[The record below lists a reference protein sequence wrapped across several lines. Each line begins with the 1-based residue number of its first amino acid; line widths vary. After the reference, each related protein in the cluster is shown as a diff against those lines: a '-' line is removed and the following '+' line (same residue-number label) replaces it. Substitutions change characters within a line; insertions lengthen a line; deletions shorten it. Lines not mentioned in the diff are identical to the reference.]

1 MGAERSMYLLIIA
14 LGNQIMSRREE
25 DRAYLALIDRHLTEL
40 EQRFNALKEVIAS
53 MAVTEQSTRN
63 QSELLITML
72 KAQQALQA
80 LRATEFQALNASD
93 DS

>member
-14 LGNQIMSRREE
+14 LGNQIMSRRQE
-25 DRAYLALIDRHLTEL
+25 DGAYLALIDRHLTEL

-53 MAVTEQSTRN
+53 MAVAEQSTRN